1 MPGGLTW
8 GLNNKAAQ
16 APEGWREDLL
26 EFNKYGGPGT
36 SYEGKG
42 KLTTRLKDVICAYFY
57 MLGVDP
63 NVHAE
68 EIPEGYME
76 KNLDD
81 LGVTTP
87 PEGFVAP
94 DWAGGPDGNG
104 GEDHVHEDQV
114 HVPEDHVPDGNGEED
129 HVPEH
134 QVHVPEDHVSERPS
148 TSNREQAKRKRAG
161 DVSDSESESDEER
174 REENRPRI
182 VLHIRKSL
190 MGEPSKPPKKKSKTK
205 IDKCHKC
212 GEGLSSLD
220 RKSKNLFVPCRDH
233 RVHKYCQEECMEDH

>member
-68 EIPEGYME
+68 EIPEGYMGR
-76 KNLDD
+76 NLED

-94 DWAGGPDGNG
+94 DWAGGPDGT
-104 GEDHVHEDQV
+104 
-114 HVPEDHVPDGNGEED
+114 GEED
-129 HVPEH
+129 HVPEVQED
-134 QVHVPEDHVSERPS
+134 QVHVAEDHVSERPS
-148 TSNREQAKRKRAG
+148 TSNREQVKRKRAG

-174 REENRPRI
+174 PEEDRPRI

-205 IDKCHKC
+205 ADKCHKC

-220 RKSKNLFVPCRDH
+220 RKSKNLFVPCR
-233 RVHKYCQEECMEDH
+233 

>member
-42 KLTTRLKDVICAYFY
+42 KLTTRLKVVICAYFY

-68 EIPEGYME
+68 EIPEGYIE

-104 GEDHVHEDQV
+104 EEV
-114 HVPEDHVPDGNGEED
+114 HVPED
-129 HVPEH
+129 
-134 QVHVPEDHVSERPS
+134 VSERPS
-148 TSNREQAKRKRAG
+148 TSNRETAKRKRAG
-161 DVSDSESESDEER
+161 DVSDSESDTDEER
-174 REENRPRI
+174 PEENRPRI

-190 MGEPSKPPKKKSKTK
+190 MGGTIQAS
-205 IDKCHKC
+205 
-212 GEGLSSLD
+212 
-220 RKSKNLFVPCRDH
+220 
-233 RVHKYCQEECMEDH
+233 